1 MVRAQL
7 HENKGKAGRGPGP
20 GRRDPVDARER
31 RHGLAAGRVAGGRLP
46 ERADLALRH
55 ARAGAHGSAAGRPGR
70 GGRRVSA
77 ECREGLPECR
87 PAAQGPTSR
96 VRPGARHEFE
106 REEAA
111 HELLVPPLRRLP
123 FEGGLRRVRVAA
135 RRGLLQVRGR
145 LGLLVPRAAGA
156 LRRAGLRDRLPEHEK
171 AHHVPRVQL
180 PIGAHGAGGFRR
192 RTRRASRFSSA
203 RVEGFLHFVRG
214 AAARSIAGSL
224 GPPRCSARTRNGGP
238 CTGATTIRRVGTP
251 AACCG
256 TASTARRAP
265 RTSGRAGAWPACST
279 RTCSASRRRTRSRS
293 KNWGS
298 DLFGTNSSATT
309 SPRRSPR
316 RRRGGGATPR
326 SRCGATTSAS
336 SRGGGGKRVG
346 ARLRGS
352 PSGWTPGL
360 RSTSLR
366 RVRLILNE

>member
-180 PIGAHGAGGFRR
+180 PIGAHGAGAQHGPETVDRVPERLQFAGWGHLPPAAGPLRR
-192 RTRRASRFSSA
+192 PAVPRGRAGGPERGLPAVRARAPRQDGGRGQGQRTGEATCLEPIQVRRLRRGGLRGGVVVAGPLHAAGAGLRPRRVPEAAGVSGSA
-203 RVEGFLHFVRG
+203 RVCAE
-214 AAARSIAGSL
+214 ARADG
-224 GPPRCSARTRNGGP
+224 
-238 CTGATTIRRVGTP
+238 
-251 AACCG
+251 
-256 TASTARRAP
+256 RRA
-265 RTSGRAGAWPACST
+265 
-279 RTCSASRRRTRSRS
+279 
-293 KNWGS
+293 
-298 DLFGTNSSATT
+298 
-309 SPRRSPR
+309 
-316 RRRGGGATPR
+316 
-326 SRCGATTSAS
+326 
-336 SRGGGGKRVG
+336 
-346 ARLRGS
+346 
-352 PSGWTPGL
+352 
-360 RSTSLR
+360 
-366 RVRLILNE
+366 